1 MVAFFRESYLL
12 PCNKRCRNREVL
24 RMEVLKEFAGVAGYE
39 DVLTDEALPTPF
51 CSLGRHYTTQG
62 PTNNGTVANL
72 ARLLRGLHVLSP
84 DLGCADTIRRQD
96 FPDLGCDTLQIGVSV
111 TDRLGTERSTAIAIN
126 GIIALASPNL
136 PPMMQGHP
144 GFDQLEAGVEADVAP
159 LSVHDPDAD
168 FLTLILET
176 EGLVRI
182 VQVRTALYA
191 AFARSFFASD
201 GGRARA
207 WAETCGARGPSCV
220 CARGRFWS
228 RRRSTRL
235 CTRRR
240 SSRPSS
246 PPVRSVRR
254 RAASL

>member
-96 FPDLGCDTLQIGVSV
+96 FPDLGCDTLQIG
-111 TDRLGTERSTAIAIN
+111 A
-126 GIIALASPNL
+126 
-136 PPMMQGHP
+136 PPP
-144 GFDQLEAGVEADVAP
+144 P
-159 LSVHDPDAD
+159 LLS
-168 FLTLILET
+168 
-176 EGLVRI
+176 
-182 VQVRTALYA
+182 Y
-191 AFARSFFASD
+191 
-201 GGRARA
+201 
-207 WAETCGARGPSCV
+207 
-220 CARGRFWS
+220 
-228 RRRSTRL
+228 
-235 CTRRR
+235 
-240 SSRPSS
+240 
-246 PPVRSVRR
+246 
-254 RAASL
+254 